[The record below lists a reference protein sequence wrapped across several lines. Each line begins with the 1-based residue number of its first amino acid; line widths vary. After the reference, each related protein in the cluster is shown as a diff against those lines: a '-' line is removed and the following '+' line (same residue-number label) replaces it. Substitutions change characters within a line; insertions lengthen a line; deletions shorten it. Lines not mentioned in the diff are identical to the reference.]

1 MVTLS
6 DEEVWVDRST
16 KKISAATFT
25 RLMEWMVTPYALD
38 LPPDVSSSSLNS
50 SQMNEDSPSTPE
62 RKDSHDSSIASS
74 HKGNFAIQS
83 FIIV

>member
-1 MVTLS
+1 
-6 DEEVWVDRST
+6 
-16 KKISAATFT
+16 
-25 RLMEWMVTPYALD
+25 MVTPYALD

-74 HKGNFAIQS
+74 HKGNFAIQ
-83 FIIV
+83 